1 MANYHHNKR
10 KKQMN
15 EQYGVMLTATQKNG
29 TNKQIALLPELSLSG
44 EVVGVS
50 VWYRETDGK
59 QGKSN
64 VWVYGSPDDDFYE
77 NEVLIDGVVAKKI
90 QSAELETLND
100 APQTYLARL
109 NRFVRFTDGTPTS
122 LDLLTTAS
130 NLADE
135 IASKRSTALFARF
148 DVSFANAEK
157 KTYVERG
164 QGRVIE
170 VKSSFTTAD
179 TTDTALAAWA
189 TLRKPA
195 LNDPDVA
202 EYVERI
208 IWGQPEHTYLDFARE
223 NQFPVIINGEAGT
236 GKTTASAYYAAS
248 RGLSL
253 AVIEC
258 NTMMTEASVQG
269 KYVPSGN
276 GNELVWRNS
285 AFATAATQPSVIL
298 LNETTRM
305 PARTNALFLRV
316 LHERELIMDT
326 HHNEVIKLHPDCLII
341 ADANYGYR
349 GTMESDQAFLDRFAV
364 KVEFAYDVELEK
376 HFIPSPSLL
385 ELAKEMRRL
394 AETDGSFSTPI
405 STRLL
410 KNFVKIA
417 QGLSMDFAIG
427 NFAHNFPADERSSVE
442 MLFQTYA
449 DNISAELGV
458 ESVSL

>member
-1 MANYHHNKR
+1 
-10 KKQMN
+10 MN
-15 EQYGVMLTATQKNG
+15 NDHYGVLLTAIQKNG
-29 TNKQIALLPELSLSG
+29 TNKQVALLPRLNYNG
-44 EVVGVS
+44 DTMGVN
-50 VWYRETDGK
+50 VWHRTTDGK
-59 QGKSN
+59 QGKHN
-64 VWVYGSPDDDFYE
+64 VWVAGTPEPDFYE
-77 NEVLIDGVVAKKI
+77 NEFLIDGVVAKKL
-90 QSAELETLND
+90 QTAEVETLND
-100 APQTYLARL
+100 APQGYLARL
-109 NRFVRFTDGTPTS
+109 NRFVRFTDGNPTTMN
-122 LDLLTTAS
+122 LLSTAS
-130 NLADE
+130 DLADE
-135 IASKRSTALFARF
+135 ITSKRSTALLARF
-148 DVSFANAEK
+148 DVSFANTDK
-157 KTYVERG
+157 KTYVERSLG
-164 QGRVIE
+164 DERVVVEI
-170 VKSSFTTAD
+170 KSNFTTAD

-208 IWGQPEHTYLDFARE
+208 IWGKAEHEYLDFARE
-223 NQFPVIINGEAGT
+223 NQYPVIINGEAGT
-236 GKTTASAYYAAS
+236 GKTTASAFYAAS